1 MKYDFD
7 EIIDRRGTNSEN
19 VEGWRP
25 YIFKCGPEKVFPY
38 ADDEFV
44 RMWVADMEFA
54 VAPEIRQAIID
65 RVNRRILGYT
75 MVYDPG
81 YYDALRNWCSSRYDW
96 TFEKDHLVFSP
107 GVIPAL
113 YQLVEDLVPKD
124 GKVLTMTPAYG
135 FFLHACEYN
144 GVELVTSEL
153 KRENGRYEIDFED
166 LERKASDSEVK
177 MLMLCNPHNPAG
189 RIWTKDELEKVAEIV
204 EKNDLWI
211 VSDEIHCDLIRKGL
225 KHIPMGKVMPDYE
238 KLITTMSASKTF
250 NLAGLMFSNI
260 IIRSDEERQRFQ
272 DRDKNIGAANP
283 LSIAAHKAAY
293 EKGGDWLE
301 ELKSYIDESFL
312 LVKSFL
318 NEHIPEAVFE
328 IPEATYF
335 AWVDMSKV
343 LPDVDDLPL
352 FFANNA
358 GVLLEGG
365 DELFVGNAKGCI
377 RLNLAMPRSVIKT
390 GLERIAEA
398 VRKHKELKN

>member
-7 EIIDRRGTNSEN
+7 EIIDRKGTNSEN

-75 MVYDPG
+75 MVYDQG
-81 YYDALRNWCSSRYDW
+81 YYDALLKWCKARYDW
-96 TFEKDHLVFSP
+96 SFDEEQIVFSP

-113 YQLVEDLVPKD
+113 YQLVEDLVGKNE
-124 GKVLTMTPAYG
+124 KVLTMTPAYG

-144 GVELVTSEL
+144 GVELVTSPL
-153 KRENGRYEIDFED
+153 KRENGRFEIDFDD
-166 LERKASDSEVK
+166 LEKKASEPEVK
-177 MLMLCNPHNPAG
+177 MLMLCNPHNPSG
-189 RIWTKDELEKVAEIV
+189 RIWTEEELRKIADIV
-204 EKNDLWI
+204 RKNNLWV
-211 VSDEIHCDLIRKGL
+211 VSDEIHCDLIRTGL
-225 KHIPMGKVMPDYE
+225 KHIPFGKVMEDYD

-260 IIRSDEERQRFQ
+260 IIRDAAERQRFQ

-293 EKGGDWLE
+293 EHGGSWLE
-301 ELKSYIDESFL
+301 ELKAYIDGSFDM
-312 LVKSFL
+312 VKNFL
-318 NEHIPEAVFE
+318 SENLPEAVFE
-328 IPEATYF
+328 IPQATYF

-343 LPDVDDLPL
+343 LPDVEDMPI

-398 VRKHKELKN
+398 VRKHKA

>member
-7 EIIDRRGTNSEN
+7 EIIDRKGTNSEN

-75 MVYDPG
+75 MVYDRG
-81 YYDALRNWCSSRYDW
+81 YYDALLKWCKARYDW
-96 TFEKDHLVFSP
+96 SFDEEQIVFSP

-113 YQLVEDLVPKD
+113 YQLVEDLVGKNE
-124 GKVLTMTPAYG
+124 KVLTMTPAYG

-144 GVELVTSEL
+144 GVELVTSPL
-153 KRENGRYEIDFED
+153 KRENGRFEIDFDD
-166 LERKASDSEVK
+166 LEKKASEPEVK
-177 MLMLCNPHNPAG
+177 MLMLCNPHNPSG
-189 RIWTKDELEKVAEIV
+189 RIWTEEELRKIADIV
-204 EKNDLWI
+204 RKNNLWV
-211 VSDEIHCDLIRKGL
+211 VSDEIHCDLIRTGL
-225 KHIPMGKVMPDYE
+225 KHIPFGKVMEDYD

-260 IIRSDEERQRFQ
+260 IIRDAAERQRFQ

-293 EKGGDWLE
+293 EHGGSWLE
-301 ELKSYIDESFL
+301 ELKAYIDGSFDM
-312 LVKSFL
+312 VKNFL
-318 NEHIPEAVFE
+318 SENLPEAVFE
-328 IPEATYF
+328 IPQATYF

-343 LPDVDDLPL
+343 LPDVEDMPI

-398 VRKHKELKN
+398 VRKHKA